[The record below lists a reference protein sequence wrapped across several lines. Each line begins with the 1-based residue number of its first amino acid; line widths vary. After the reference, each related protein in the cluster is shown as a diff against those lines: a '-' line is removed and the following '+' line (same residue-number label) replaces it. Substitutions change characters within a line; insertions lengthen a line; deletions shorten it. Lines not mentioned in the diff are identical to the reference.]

1 MYGGVNPQQS
11 FDSVVILETSFGSEL
26 DEVADELY
34 RMSTGSSLHSVRGAA
49 AAGMGR
55 SASSSRQGSPPER
68 PGSAAAAAATGVRE
82 GGGAGGAQQQ
92 QQLVPDL
99 MKLQLRDLLVKR
111 NMEEMHMSASRKVG
125 ASGLDRRE

>member
-11 FDSVVILETSFGSEL
+11 FDAVVILETTFGAEL

-34 RMSTGSSLHSVRGAA
+34 RMSTGSSVQGLRSAA
-49 AAGMGR
+49 VAAGGR
-55 SASSSRQGSPPER
+55 SSSSSRQGSPPER
-68 PGSAAAAAATGVRE
+68 LGAAAAGAAAAAAA
-82 GGGAGGAQQQ
+82 GGGGM

-111 NMEEMHMSASRKVG
+111 NMEEMHLSASRKVG
-125 ASGLDRRE
+125 TGNSCNLA